1 VSSSAIRGPVPP
13 RRSGRALLVWG
24 VAVLAYV
31 VAVLGRSSLAATGIT
46 AAERFGVSSGMLSLL
61 AVVQLAV
68 YAALQVPAGVLVDR
82 VGPRRVI
89 AGGAVLV
96 AAGQAVLALAAPF
109 WLAVAGRMLVGA
121 GDAVTFVSVLRLIPA
136 WFPARR
142 VPVLNQ
148 LAGILGQ
155 LGQVLSAVP
164 LAALVGVAGWAPAY
178 LAAGGTAVLVG
189 VLVLAVVRDG
199 PAGVGTPPD
208 PAPAAAGGLRAAL
221 REPGVRLAFWCHLAS
236 PFPGNVFGLLWGF
249 PFLTGGEG
257 VAGGTARALL
267 ALYVAAG
274 IAIGPLLGLLAGR
287 FPTRRVRLVVASVVT
302 QAAAWIG
309 VLAWPGPA
317 PLALLVV
324 HVVVLG
330 GGGPASL
337 VAFDIARAAVPPTR
351 IGRASGIVNVGGF
364 ISTVA
369 VVLLVGLTLDLQGAG
384 TPDAYTFA
392 AFRVAMLVQ
401 IPVWLVALAGV
412 AWASRRAL
420 MVELRSAASPQ
431 RAQSAA
437 DGKSGARLSR
447 SAV

>member
-1 VSSSAIRGPVPP
+1 MSSPTSPVVPP
-13 RRSGRALLVWG
+13 RRSGRALAVWG
-24 VAVLAYV
+24 VAVLAYIA
-31 VAVLGRSSLAATGIT
+31 AVLGRSSLAATGVT
-46 AAERFGVSSGMLSLL
+46 AAERFDVSSGVLSLL

-68 YAALQVPAGVLVDR
+68 YAALQIPAGVLVDR

-96 AAGQAVLALAAPF
+96 ALGQVVLALAAPF

-121 GDAVTFVSVLRLIPA
+121 GDAVTFVSVLRLIPS

-142 VPVLNQ
+142 VPLYNQ

-155 LGQVLSAVP
+155 LGQVVSAVP
-164 LAALVGVAGWAPAY
+164 LAALVVGTGWTPAY
-178 LAAGGTAVLVG
+178 LAAGGTAVLVA
-189 VLVLAVVRDG
+189 VLVVAVVRDG
-199 PAGVGTPPD
+199 PAGA
-208 PAPAAAGGLRAAL
+208 PAPAGDGAERSSTSAGSPAVQGGLGAAL

-257 VAGGTARALL
+257 LASGTARGLL
-267 ALYVAAG
+267 ALYVVAG
-274 IAIGPLLGLLAGR
+274 IAVGPVVGTLAGR
-287 FPTRRVRLVVASVVT
+287 LPHRRVTLVVASTVAQALMWVV
-302 QAAAWIG
+302 

-317 PLALLVV
+317 PLALLVL

-330 GGGPASL
+330 SGGPASL
-337 VAFDIARAAVPPTR
+337 VAFDIARAAVPPQR

-364 ISTVA
+364 VSTVL
-369 VVLLVGLTLDLQGAG
+369 VVLLVGVALDLQGAG
-384 TPDAYTFA
+384 TPDTYTLE

-401 IPVWLVALAGV
+401 VPVWAVALLGIAH
-412 AWASRRAL
+412 SRRR
-420 MVELRSAASPQ
+420 VPG
-431 RAQSAA
+431 QSAA
-437 DGKSGARLSR
+437 DGKRGARFSR

>member
-1 VSSSAIRGPVPP
+1 VNGVVPP
-13 RRSGRALLVWG
+13 RRSGRALVVWG

-31 VAVLGRSSLAATGIT
+31 AAVLGRSSLAATGVT
-46 AAERFGVSSGMLSLL
+46 AAERFDVSSGVLSLL

-96 AAGQAVLALAAPF
+96 AVGQAVLALAAPF
-109 WLAVAGRMLVGA
+109 WLAVVGRMLVGA

-142 VPVLNQ
+142 VPVYNQ

-155 LGQVLSAVP
+155 LGQVISAIP
-164 LAALVGVAGWAPAY
+164 LAALVVGTGWAPAY
-178 LAAGGTAVLVG
+178 LAAGGTSVLVAVLVRI
-189 VLVLAVVRDG
+189 VVRDG
-199 PAGVGTPPD
+199 PAGTAP
-208 PAPAAAGGLRAAL
+208 PAPAVAGGLGAAL
-221 REPGVRLAFWCHLAS
+221 REPGVRLAFWCHLAA

-257 VAGGTARALL
+257 VASGTARGLL
-267 ALYVAAG
+267 ALYVGAG
-274 IAIGPLLGLLAGR
+274 IVVGPLFGVLAGR
-287 FPTRRVRLVVASVVT
+287 WPQRRVRLIVVSVLAQAS
-302 QAAAWIG
+302 AWLV

-317 PLALLVV
+317 PMAVLVGL
-324 HVVVLG
+324 VVVLG

-337 VAFDIARAAVPPTR
+337 VAFDLARAAVPPAR
-351 IGRASGIVNVGGF
+351 LGRASGIVNVGGF
-364 ISTVA
+364 VSTIA
-369 VVLLVGLTLDLQGAG
+369 VVLCVGLALDLQGAG
-384 TPDAYTFA
+384 TPDAYDLT

-401 IPVWLVALAGV
+401 VPVWIVALVGIA
-412 AWASRRAL
+412 
-420 MVELRSAASPQ
+420 RSARRVP
-431 RAQSAA
+431 QSAA
-437 DGKSGARLSR
+437 DGKRGSRFSR

>member
-1 VSSSAIRGPVPP
+1 MTVVPP
-13 RRSGRALLVWG
+13 RRSGRALAVWG

-31 VAVLGRSSLAATGIT
+31 AAVLGRSSLAATGVT
-46 AAERFGVSSGMLSLL
+46 AAERFEVSSGVLSLL

-68 YAALQVPAGVLVDR
+68 YAALQIPAGVLVDR

-89 AGGAVLV
+89 AGGAALV
-96 AAGQAVLALAAPF
+96 AVGQVVLALAAPF

-121 GDAVTFVSVLRLIPA
+121 GDAVTFVSVLRLIPS

-142 VPVLNQ
+142 VPLLNQ

-155 LGQVLSAVP
+155 LGQVVSAVP
-164 LAALVGVAGWAPAY
+164 LAALVLGTGWTPAY
-178 LAAGGTAVLVG
+178 LAAGGTAVLVA

-199 PAGVGTPPD
+199 PAGSS
-208 PAPAAAGGLRAAL
+208 APTGPHTAGGLGAAL
-221 REPGVRLAFWCHLAS
+221 REPGVRLAFWCHLAA

-257 VAGGTARALL
+257 LASGTARGLL
-267 ALYVAAG
+267 VLYVAAG
-274 IAIGPLLGLLAGR
+274 IAIGPLLGSLAGR
-287 FPTRRVRLVVASVVT
+287 FPARRVRLIVAST
-302 QAAAWIG
+302 AAQAAAWLV

-317 PLALLVV
+317 PLPLLVLLG
-324 HVVVLG
+324 VVLG

-337 VAFDIARAAVPPTR
+337 VAFDIARAAVPPQR

-364 ISTVA
+364 VSTVA
-369 VVLLVGLTLDLQGAG
+369 VVLVVGVALDLQGAG
-384 TPDAYTFA
+384 TPETYALD

-401 IPVWLVALAGV
+401 VPVWLAALVGIA
-412 AWASRRAL
+412 
-420 MVELRSAASPQ
+420 RSARRVS

-437 DGKSGARLSR
+437 DGNTGARFSR

>member
-1 VSSSAIRGPVPP
+1 MTTVVPP
-13 RRSGRALLVWG
+13 RRSGRALVVWG

-31 VAVLGRSSLAATGIT
+31 AAVLGRSSLAATGVT
-46 AAERFGVSSGMLSLL
+46 AAERFDVSSGVLSLL

-96 AAGQAVLALAAPF
+96 ALGQAVLALAAPF

-142 VPVLNQ
+142 VPVYNQ

-155 LGQVLSAVP
+155 LGQVISAIP
-164 LAALVGVAGWAPAY
+164 LAALVVGTGWAPAY
-178 LAAGGTAVLVG
+178 LAAGGTSVLVA

-199 PAGVGTPPD
+199 PAGAPPP
-208 PAPAAAGGLRAAL
+208 PAPAVAGGLAAAL
-221 REPGVRLAFWCHLAS
+221 REPGVRLAFWCHLAA

-257 VAGGTARALL
+257 LDGGTARGLL
-267 ALYVAAG
+267 ALYVGAG
-274 IAIGPLLGLLAGR
+274 IVVGPLFGAMAGR
-287 FPTRRVRLVVASVVT
+287 WPARRVRLIVVSVLAQASAWVV
-302 QAAAWIG
+302 

-317 PLALLVV
+317 PPALLVLL
-324 HVVVLG
+324 VVVIG

-337 VAFDIARAAVPPTR
+337 VAFDIARSAVPPSR
-351 IGRASGIVNVGGF
+351 LGRASGIVNVGGF
-364 ISTVA
+364 VSTIA
-369 VVLLVGLTLDLQGAG
+369 VVLGVGLALDLQGAG
-384 TPDAYTFA
+384 TPDTYDLG
-392 AFRVAMLVQ
+392 AFRLAMLVQ
-401 IPVWLVALAGV
+401 IPVWIVALTGV
-412 AWASRRAL
+412 
-420 MVELRSAASPQ
+420 VRSARQAG
-431 RAQSAA
+431 SAA
-437 DGKSGARLSR
+437 DGNRGSR
-447 SAV
+447 FSRRAV

>member
-1 VSSSAIRGPVPP
+1 MTAPVPP

-31 VAVLGRSSLAATGIT
+31 AAVLGRSSLAATGVT
-46 AAERFGVSSGMLSLL
+46 AAERFGVSSGVLSLL
-61 AVVQLAV
+61 AVLQLAV
-68 YAALQVPAGVLVDR
+68 YAALQMPAGVLVDR
-82 VGPRRVI
+82 IGPRRVI

-96 AAGQAVLALAAPF
+96 AVGQAVLALAAPF
-109 WLAVAGRMLVGA
+109 WLAVAGRMLIGA
-121 GDAVTFVSVLRLIPA
+121 GDAVTFVSVLRLIPS

-142 VPVLNQ
+142 VPLYNQ

-155 LGQVLSAVP
+155 LGQVISAVP
-164 LAALVGVAGWAPAY
+164 LAAFVASAGWTPAY
-178 LAAGGTAVLVG
+178 LAAGGTAVLVA

-199 PAGVGTPPD
+199 PAG
-208 PAPAAAGGLRAAL
+208 APAAPAARVAGGLGAAL

-257 VAGGTARALL
+257 VTSGAARGLL

-274 IAIGPLLGLLAGR
+274 IAIGPLLGTLAGR
-287 FPTRRVRLVVASVVT
+287 FPHRRVRLIVASVVS
-302 QAAAWIG
+302 QALAWIV

-317 PLALLVV
+317 PVALLVV
-324 HVVVLG
+324 FVVVIG

-337 VAFDIARAAVPPTR
+337 VAFDIARAAVPPAR
-351 IGRASGIVNVGGF
+351 IGRASGIVNAGGF
-364 ISTVA
+364 VSTIT
-369 VVLLVGLTLDLQGAG
+369 VVLLVGLLLDLQGAG
-384 TPDAYTFA
+384 APADYTLA

-401 IPVWLVALAGV
+401 VPVWLVALVGIA
-412 AWASRRAL
+412 AASRR
-420 MVELRSAASPQ
+420 VGR
-431 RAQSAA
+431 QSAA
-437 DGKSGARLSR
+437 DGNTGARFSR

>member
-1 VSSSAIRGPVPP
+1 MAGVLTVVPP
-13 RRSGRALLVWG
+13 RRSGRALVVWG
-24 VAVLAYV
+24 VAVVAYV
-31 VAVLGRSSLAATGIT
+31 VAVLGRSSLAATGVT
-46 AAERFGVSSGMLSLL
+46 AAERFGVSSGVLSLL
-61 AVVQLAV
+61 AVLQLAV
-68 YAALQVPAGVLVDR
+68 YAALQIPAGVLVDR

-121 GDAVTFVSVLRLIPA
+121 GDAVTFVSVLRLIPS

-155 LGQVLSAVP
+155 LGQVVSAVP
-164 LAALVGVAGWAPAY
+164 LAALVAGAGWTPAY
-178 LAAGGTAVLVG
+178 LAAGGTAVLTA

-199 PAGVGTPPD
+199 PAGVGPP
-208 PAPAAAGGLRAAL
+208 PTGGVAGGLGAAL

-257 VAGGTARALL
+257 LGGGTARGLL

-274 IAIGPLLGLLAGR
+274 IAIGPLLGTLAGR
-287 FPTRRVRLVVASVVT
+287 FPARRVRLIVLSVVA
-302 QAAAWIG
+302 QAASWVV

-317 PLALLVV
+317 PLVLLAL

-337 VAFDIARAAVPPTR
+337 VAFDIARAAVPPSR

-364 ISTVA
+364 VSTIT
-369 VVLLVGLTLDLQGAG
+369 VVLLVGLALDLQGAG
-384 TPDAYTFA
+384 TPDAYTLA
-392 AFRVAMLVQ
+392 AFRVAMAVQ
-401 IPVWLVALAGV
+401 IPVWLVALVGV
-412 AWASRRAL
+412 ARASRR
-420 MVELRSAASPQ
+420 VRS
-431 RAQSAA
+431 QSAA
-437 DGKSGARLSR
+437 DGNTGARFSR

>member
-1 VSSSAIRGPVPP
+1 MSSPPTGAVVPP
-13 RRSGRALLVWG
+13 RRSGQALAVWG

-31 VAVLGRSSLAATGIT
+31 AAVLGRSSLAATGVT
-46 AAERFGVSSGMLSLL
+46 AAQRFDVPSGVLSLL

-68 YAALQVPAGVLVDR
+68 YAALQIPAGVLVDR

-96 AAGQAVLALAAPF
+96 AAGQIVLALATPF

-121 GDAVTFVSVLRLIPA
+121 GDAVTFVSVLRLIPS

-142 VPVLNQ
+142 VPLLNQ

-164 LAALVGVAGWAPAY
+164 LAALVLGTGWTPAY
-178 LAAGGTAVLVG
+178 LVAGGTAALVAVLV
-189 VLVLAVVRDG
+189 VAVVRDG
-199 PAGVGTPPD
+199 PAGSD
-208 PAPAAAGGLRAAL
+208 APAGPALAGGLGAAL
-221 REPGVRLAFWCHLAS
+221 REPGVRLAFWCHLAA

-257 VAGGTARALL
+257 LASGTARALL
-267 ALYVAAG
+267 VLYVVAG
-274 IAIGPLLGLLAGR
+274 IAIGPLAGTLAGR
-287 FPTRRVRLVVASVVT
+287 FPARRVRLIVVCTLA
-302 QAAAWIG
+302 QAASWLV

-317 PLALLVV
+317 PVALLAV

-337 VAFDIARAAVPPTR
+337 VAFDIARAAVPSHR

-364 ISTVA
+364 VSTVA
-369 VVLLVGLTLDLQGAG
+369 VVLVVGVALDLQGAG
-384 TPDAYTFA
+384 TPDTYTLD
-392 AFRVAMLVQ
+392 AFRAAMLVQ
-401 IPVWLVALAGV
+401 VPVWLVALLGI
-412 AWASRRAL
+412 R
-420 MVELRSAASPQ
+420 RSARRVPPVSTVSPVSP
-431 RAQSAA
+431 APVSP
-437 DGKSGARLSR
+437 AR
-447 SAV
+447 

>member
-1 VSSSAIRGPVPP
+1 V
-13 RRSGRALLVWG
+13 VWG

-31 VAVLGRSSLAATGIT
+31 AAVLGRSSLAATGVT
-46 AAERFGVSSGMLSLL
+46 AAERFDVSSGVLSLL

-68 YAALQVPAGVLVDR
+68 YAALQIPAGVLVDR

-96 AAGQAVLALAAPF
+96 AAGQVVLALAAPF

-121 GDAVTFVSVLRLIPA
+121 GDAVTFVSVLRLIPS

-142 VPVLNQ
+142 VPLLNQ

-155 LGQVLSAVP
+155 LGQVISAVP
-164 LAALVGVAGWAPAY
+164 LAALVVGTGWTPAY
-178 LAAGGTAVLVG
+178 LAAGGTAVLVA
-189 VLVLAVVRDG
+189 VLVVAVVRDG
-199 PAGVGTPPD
+199 PAGSG
-208 PAPAAAGGLRAAL
+208 APAGPAVKGGLGDAL
-221 REPGVRLAFWCHLAS
+221 REPGVRLAFWCHLAA

-257 VAGGTARALL
+257 LAGGTARCLL
-267 ALYVAAG
+267 VLYVAAG
-274 IAIGPLLGLLAGR
+274 IAIGPVLGTLAGR
-287 FPTRRVRLVVASVVT
+287 YPHRRVRLIVVSTLV
-302 QAAAWIG
+302 QAASWLV

-317 PLALLVV
+317 PLPLLVTLV
-324 HVVVLG
+324 AVLG

-337 VAFDIARAAVPPTR
+337 VAFDIARSAVPPQR

-364 ISTVA
+364 VSTIT
-369 VVLLVGLTLDLQGAG
+369 VVLVVGVALDLQGAG
-384 TPDAYTFA
+384 TPDTYTLD

-401 IPVWLVALAGV
+401 VPVWLGALAGIGL
-412 AWASRRAL
+412 AARR
-420 MVELRSAASPQ
+420 VGP
-431 RAQSAA
+431 QSAA
-437 DGKSGARLSR
+437 DGKRGARFSR

>member
-1 VSSSAIRGPVPP
+1 VNDVVPP
-13 RRSGRALLVWG
+13 RRSGRALVVWG

-31 VAVLGRSSLAATGIT
+31 AAVLGRSSLAATGVT
-46 AAERFGVSSGMLSLL
+46 AAERFDVSSGVLSLL

-96 AAGQAVLALAAPF
+96 AVGQVVLALAAPF
-109 WLAVAGRMLVGA
+109 WLAVVGRMLVGA

-142 VPVLNQ
+142 VPVYNQ

-155 LGQVLSAVP
+155 LGQVISAIP
-164 LAALVGVAGWAPAY
+164 LAALVVGTGWAPAY
-178 LAAGGTAVLVG
+178 LAAGGTSVLVA

-199 PAGVGTPPD
+199 PAGSAP
-208 PAPAAAGGLRAAL
+208 PAPAVAGGLGAAL
-221 REPGVRLAFWCHLAS
+221 REPGVRLAFWCHLAA

-257 VAGGTARALL
+257 VVSGTARGLL
-267 ALYVAAG
+267 ALYVGAG
-274 IAIGPLLGLLAGR
+274 IVVGPLFGVLAGR
-287 FPTRRVRLVVASVVT
+287 RPHRRVRLIVVSVLA
-302 QAAAWIG
+302 QATAWIV

-317 PLALLVV
+317 PMAVLVGL
-324 HVVVLG
+324 VLVIG

-337 VAFDIARAAVPPTR
+337 VAFDLARAAVPPAR
-351 IGRASGIVNVGGF
+351 LGRASGIVNVGGF
-364 ISTVA
+364 VSTIA
-369 VVLLVGLTLDLQGAG
+369 VVLCIGLALDLQGAG
-384 TPDAYTFA
+384 TPDTYDLT

-401 IPVWLVALAGV
+401 VPVWIVALVGIA
-412 AWASRRAL
+412 
-420 MVELRSAASPQ
+420 RSARKLP
-431 RAQSAA
+431 QSAA
-437 DGKSGARLSR
+437 DGKRGSRFSR

>member
-1 VSSSAIRGPVPP
+1 V
-13 RRSGRALLVWG
+13 VWG

-31 VAVLGRSSLAATGIT
+31 AAVLGRSSLAATGVT
-46 AAERFGVSSGMLSLL
+46 AAERFDVSSGVLSLL

-82 VGPRRVI
+82 IGPRRVI

-96 AAGQAVLALAAPF
+96 AVGQAVLALAAPF
-109 WLAVAGRMLVGA
+109 WLAVVGRMLVGA

-142 VPVLNQ
+142 VPVYNQ

-155 LGQVLSAVP
+155 LGQVISAIP
-164 LAALVGVAGWAPAY
+164 LAALVVGTGWAPAY
-178 LAAGGTAVLVG
+178 LAAGGTSVLVA

-199 PAGVGTPPD
+199 PAGASAG
-208 PAPAAAGGLRAAL
+208 PAPAVADGLGEAL
-221 REPGVRLAFWCHLAS
+221 REPGVRLAFWCHLAA

-257 VAGGTARALL
+257 VASGTARGLL
-267 ALYVAAG
+267 ALYVGAG
-274 IAIGPLLGLLAGR
+274 IVVGPLFGVLAGR
-287 FPTRRVRLVVASVVT
+287 WPERRVRLIVVSVLA
-302 QAAAWIG
+302 QATAWIV

-317 PLALLVV
+317 PMAVLVGLVV
-324 HVVVLG
+324 VIG

-337 VAFDIARAAVPPTR
+337 VAFDLTRAAVPPAR
-351 IGRASGIVNVGGF
+351 LGRASGIVNVGGF
-364 ISTVA
+364 VSTIA
-369 VVLLVGLTLDLQGAG
+369 VVLCVGLALDLQGAG
-384 TPDAYTFA
+384 TPDAYDLT

-401 IPVWLVALAGV
+401 VPVWIVALAGI
-412 AWASRRAL
+412 AL
-420 MVELRSAASPQ
+420 SARSVP
-431 RAQSAA
+431 QSAA
-437 DGKSGARLSR
+437 DGKRGARFSR

>member
-1 VSSSAIRGPVPP
+1 VSTVVPP
-13 RRSGRALLVWG
+13 RRSGRALVVWG

-31 VAVLGRSSLAATGIT
+31 AAVLGRSSLAATGVT
-46 AAERFGVSSGMLSLL
+46 AAERFDVSSGVLSLL

-82 VGPRRVI
+82 IGPRRLI

-96 AAGQAVLALAAPF
+96 AVGQVVLALAAPF

-142 VPVLNQ
+142 VPVYNQ

-155 LGQVLSAVP
+155 LGQVISAIP
-164 LAALVGVAGWAPAY
+164 LAALVVGTGWAPAY
-178 LAAGGTAVLVG
+178 LAAGGTSVLVA

-199 PAGVGTPPD
+199 PAGEAP
-208 PAPAAAGGLRAAL
+208 PAPAVAGGLGAAL
-221 REPGVRLAFWCHLAS
+221 REPGVRLAFWCHLAA

-257 VAGGTARALL
+257 LDGGTAQGLL
-267 ALYVAAG
+267 ALYVGAG
-274 IAIGPLLGLLAGR
+274 IVVGPLFGVLAGR
-287 FPTRRVRLVVASVVT
+287 WPGRRVRLIVVSVIA
-302 QAAAWIG
+302 QAGAWLV

-317 PLALLVV
+317 PTALLVGL
-324 HVVVLG
+324 VVVIG

-337 VAFDIARAAVPPTR
+337 VAFDIARSAVPSHR

-364 ISTVA
+364 VSTIT
-369 VVLLVGLTLDLQGAG
+369 VVLCVGLALDLQGAG
-384 TPDAYTFA
+384 TPDAYDLT
-392 AFRVAMLVQ
+392 AFRLAMLVQ
-401 IPVWLVALAGV
+401 IPVWLIALLGI
-412 AWASRRAL
+412 AL
-420 MVELRSAASPQ
+420 SARSAARTVP
-431 RAQSAA
+431 QSAA
-437 DGKSGARLSR
+437 DGNRGSRFSR

>member
-1 VSSSAIRGPVPP
+1 MSTVVPP
-13 RRSGRALLVWG
+13 RRSGRALVVWG

-31 VAVLGRSSLAATGIT
+31 AAVLGRSSLAATGVT
-46 AAERFGVSSGMLSLL
+46 AAERFDVSSGVLSLL

-96 AAGQAVLALAAPF
+96 AVGQAVLALAAPF
-109 WLAVAGRMLVGA
+109 WLAVVGRMLVGA

-142 VPVLNQ
+142 VPVYNQ

-155 LGQVLSAVP
+155 LGQVISAIP
-164 LAALVGVAGWAPAY
+164 LAALVVGTGWAPAY
-178 LAAGGTAVLVG
+178 LAAGGTSVLVAVLV
-189 VLVLAVVRDG
+189 LVVVRDG
-199 PAGVGTPPD
+199 PAGAAPSPP
-208 PAPAAAGGLRAAL
+208 AVAGGLGAAL

-257 VAGGTARALL
+257 VASGTARGLL
-267 ALYVAAG
+267 ALYVGAG
-274 IAIGPLLGLLAGR
+274 IVVGPLFGVLAGR
-287 FPTRRVRLVVASVVT
+287 WPQRRVRLIVVSVLA
-302 QAAAWIG
+302 QATAWLV

-317 PLALLVV
+317 PMAVLVGLVV
-324 HVVVLG
+324 VIG

-337 VAFDIARAAVPPTR
+337 VAFDLARAAVPPAR
-351 IGRASGIVNVGGF
+351 LGRASGIVNVGGF
-364 ISTVA
+364 VSTIT
-369 VVLLVGLTLDLQGAG
+369 VVLCVGLALDLQGAG
-384 TPDAYTFA
+384 TPDAYDLT

-401 IPVWLVALAGV
+401 VPVWIAALAGI
-412 AWASRRAL
+412 A
-420 MVELRSAASPQ
+420 RSARRVPQ
-431 RAQSAA
+431 PAA
-437 DGKSGARLSR
+437 DGKRGSRFSR

>member
-1 VSSSAIRGPVPP
+1 M
-13 RRSGRALLVWG
+13 VWG

-31 VAVLGRSSLAATGIT
+31 AAVLGRSSLAATGVT
-46 AAERFGVSSGMLSLL
+46 AAERFDVSSGVLSLL

-96 AAGQAVLALAAPF
+96 AVGQAVLALAAPF
-109 WLAVAGRMLVGA
+109 WLAVVGRMLVGA

-142 VPVLNQ
+142 VPVYNQ

-155 LGQVLSAVP
+155 LGQVISAIP
-164 LAALVGVAGWAPAY
+164 LAALVVGTGWAPAY
-178 LAAGGTAVLVG
+178 LAAGGTSVLVAVLV
-189 VLVLAVVRDG
+189 LVVVRDG
-199 PAGVGTPPD
+199 PAGTSP
-208 PAPAAAGGLRAAL
+208 PAPAVAGGLGAAV
-221 REPGVRLAFWCHLAS
+221 REPGVRLAFWCHLAA

-257 VAGGTARALL
+257 VGSGTARGLL
-267 ALYVAAG
+267 ALYVGAG
-274 IAIGPLLGLLAGR
+274 IVVGPLLGVLAGR
-287 FPTRRVRLVVASVVT
+287 WPQRRVRLIVISVLA
-302 QAAAWIG
+302 QATAWLV

-317 PLALLVV
+317 PMGLLVGL
-324 HVVVLG
+324 VVVLG

-337 VAFDIARAAVPPTR
+337 VAFDLARAAVPPAR
-351 IGRASGIVNVGGF
+351 LGRASGIVNVGGF
-364 ISTVA
+364 VSTIT
-369 VVLLVGLTLDLQGAG
+369 VVLCVGLALDLLGAG
-384 TPDAYTFA
+384 TPDAYDLT

-401 IPVWLVALAGV
+401 VPVWIVALAGI
-412 AWASRRAL
+412 ALSARR
-420 MVELRSAASPQ
+420 VP
-431 RAQSAA
+431 QSAA
-437 DGKSGARLSR
+437 DGKRGSRFSR